1 MTDFSAMFRD
11 MVNINK
17 IIVDQ
22 KIHQHP
28 PLSEGMKVDYNKIV
42 KPAIKSFTT
51 THKLKRSACIKE
63 VMHSINHE

>member
-28 PLSEGMKVDYNKIV
+28 PLSEGMKVDYNKLLNQR
-42 KPAIKSFTT
+42 
-51 THKLKRSACIKE
+51 LKALRLHINLRE
-63 VMHSINHE
+63 VLVSKK